1 MSAPPPAAPSRATS
15 FTREEFDLAYPPG
28 IEAHYW
34 TRARNLVVE
43 HQVREPGHAAPR
55 ILEIGCGRGLVLDHL
70 RRKGFPCR
78 GLELAPVDPLPQV
91 KDIVRSGVDALDPPA
106 DLRSW
111 PQAIL
116 LLDVLEH
123 LPDPAGFLRAV
134 LDTYRSAARAIVTVP
149 ARQEIWSNYDEFYG
163 HRRRFDRA
171 SLGRLIADA
180 GGEAVDIR
188 YFFRALYLPARI
200 LNWLRRPRPVA
211 IAAPRPA
218 ARPIHRALSRLCYLE
233 YLLLPRGLAG
243 TSLVASVR
251 IPGRTTCGS

>member
-1 MSAPPPAAPSRATS
+1 VSGPSETVHPGATS

-43 HQVREPGHAAPR
+43 HQVRELGLAAPR
-55 ILEIGCGRGLVLDHL
+55 LLEIGCGRGLVLDHL

-78 GLELAPVDPLPQV
+78 GLELAPVEPLPSV
-91 KDIVRSGVDALDPPA
+91 RDIALAGADALDPPPE
-106 DLRSW
+106 LRGW

-123 LPDPAGFLRAV
+123 LPDPAGFLRAI
-134 LDTYRSAARAIVTVP
+134 LDTYRSAAFAIVTVP
-149 ARQEIWSNYDEFYG
+149 ARPEIWSNYDEFYG

-171 SLGRLIADA
+171 SLGRLIAGA
-180 GGEAVDIR
+180 GGEAVEIR

-200 LNWLRRPRPVA
+200 LKWLRRPRPVA

-218 ARPIHRALSRLCYLE
+218 ARPIHRALSRLWYFE

-243 TSLVASVR
+243 TSLVARIR
-251 IPGRTTCGS
+251 IPGRITCGS